1 MYFFQLYAARK
12 DHVDN
17 LNLPELIKNKWVL
30 CDRFSDST
38 YVYQGMCGMTPID
51 TIKKVEKLVIGNF
64 KPKIT
69 FLIDID
75 PKIGIK
81 RSKRKGNKDIRYE
94 MLLSIGLKKIKIVL
108 LIFISSKNI

>member
-1 MYFFQLYAARK
+1 
-12 DHVDN
+12 
-17 LNLPELIKNKWVL
+17 
-30 CDRFSDST
+30 
-38 YVYQGMCGMTPID
+38 MCGTTPID

-94 MLLSIGLKKIKIVL
+94 NMDMKFHHKLEN
-108 LIFISSKNI
+108 LI